1 MKFNKTIKTRMIN
14 TAITD
19 KFEKSYEQAVK
30 KVEVAAREWLVENSL
45 HNSIVSKLNSEELK
59 YVQGTSSLSFNSAI
73 RTEFLPFINQSH
85 KRQVNFAPVYGTD
98 FYYLEDEKCPELAQ
112 LRELVKQ
119 AENELKEL
127 SSVVH
132 SYTKI
137 KDLFDALP
145 WIKKHYPEQILTT
158 GTMVAK
164 DTINSL
170 NAKFG
175 G

>member
-59 YVQGTSSLSFNSAI
+59 YVQGTSSLPFNSSI
-73 RTEFLPFINQSH
+73 RTEFLPFINQRNNS
-85 KRQVNFAPVYGTD
+85 QVNFSPVYGAD
-98 FYYLEDEKCPELAQ
+98 FYYLEDDLKELAE

-132 SYTKI
+132 SYTKV

-164 DTINSL
+164 DTIDSL